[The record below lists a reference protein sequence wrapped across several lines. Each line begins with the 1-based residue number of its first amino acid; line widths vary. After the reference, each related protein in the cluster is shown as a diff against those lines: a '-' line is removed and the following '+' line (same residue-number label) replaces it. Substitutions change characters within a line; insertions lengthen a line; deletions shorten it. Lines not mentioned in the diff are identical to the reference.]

1 MDVLLCICGGE
12 GLRVERGRGEA
23 GFKVNFISCL
33 SFFYVCVCV
42 LILHVVTDVLSL
54 FCYLMPMHYLL
65 LIVCGLL

>member
-42 LILHVVTDVLSL
+42 DFTG
-54 FCYLMPMHYLL
+54 CY
-65 LIVCGLL
+65 